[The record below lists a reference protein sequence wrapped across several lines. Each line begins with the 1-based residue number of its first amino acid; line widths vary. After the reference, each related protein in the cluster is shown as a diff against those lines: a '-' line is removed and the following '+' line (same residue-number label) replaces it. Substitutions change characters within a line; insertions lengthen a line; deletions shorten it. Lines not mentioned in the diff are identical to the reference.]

1 MEKTTMPFKRPLED
15 WDKVERTVFDPA
27 GPSLSFIVTDNG
39 MWTEQLG
46 ALVPVP
52 PEPDAGKLDKWELR
66 VLDALVDRINREPI
80 PDQTQWS
87 LPVGDDPVGRFL
99 NVTNGAT
106 TYQLLSKDG
115 RGGSIRADDALDT
128 LEIAALDVFLHYLEE
143 KYGRYSGDTI
153 IG

>member
-1 MEKTTMPFKRPLED
+1 MPLKRPLED
-15 WDKVERTVFDPA
+15 WDQVERTVFDPA

-39 MWTEQLG
+39 MWTEQLIS
-46 ALVPVP
+46 LVPVP
-52 PEPDAGKLDKWELR
+52 PEPETGKLAKWELR
-66 VLDALVDRINREPI
+66 VLDALMDQINREPI

-87 LPVGDDPVGRFL
+87 PPVRDDRVGLSL
-99 NVTNGAT
+99 NLTNSAT
-106 TYQLLSKDG
+106 TYQLLSEDS
-115 RGGSIRADDALDT
+115 RGSFISADDALDR